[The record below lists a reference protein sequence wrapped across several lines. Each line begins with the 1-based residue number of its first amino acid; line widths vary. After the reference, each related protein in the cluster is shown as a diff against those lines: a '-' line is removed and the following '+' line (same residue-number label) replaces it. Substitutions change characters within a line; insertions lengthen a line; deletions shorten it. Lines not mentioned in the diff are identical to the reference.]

1 MEWVEEGDRSLMQ
14 QKSFC
19 QNKREDL
26 LNCSEASHVVRHGN
40 NTTNEKTGRRG
51 GGTENVAIFFGRD
64 EAAWTKSRT
73 ITSEAQHVI
82 VGSETK
88 LERED

>member
-1 MEWVEEGDRSLMQ
+1 MEEGDRSLTR

-40 NTTNEKTGRRG
+40 STTNEKTGRRGGG

-73 ITSEAQHVI
+73 ITSEAQHVC
-82 VGSETK
+82 VGSEAK